1 MSTSCERSEC
11 VSVACINILLDCL
24 AFLFLELLLFC
35 FLYRN
40 SVRGLTQPSFL
51 QFHRSMT
58 VSVSRPPSA
67 ARRAFK
73 EKWEPW
79 AYGTVRH
86 KLPGRGYRKR
96 RNFVGIRK
104 KHYDTERKQA
114 PVKLVLTAGCGRGIA
129 ARRMFNVGDDV
140 VEYGGCLVKTGL
152 NLNSARGVSEAG
164 LELGASYLLQ
174 LASPEGEAVQQWRLG
189 GFRKDAEN
197 GLLGSFANDPFGRVC
212 PITNTALTPNVRYEM
227 QFGADGV
234 GIPWLVCI
242 RPIAKG
248 DEILVDY
255 GWSKAV
261 WRAHLATEAASKL
274 SCFDDVILCTEIDT
288 EAKLSCAV

>member
-1 MSTSCERSEC
+1 MNFVDFHALSRYLQVLNFERHHGHSRPKPMPYVHEGTRSTLYSMSTSCERSEC

-35 FLYRN
+35 FRYRN

-140 VEYGGCLVKTGL
+140 VEYGGCLVKTG
-152 NLNSARGVSEAG
+152 STSTRPEVS
-164 LELGASYLLQ
+164 
-174 LASPEGEAVQQWRLG
+174 V
-189 GFRKDAEN
+189 K
-197 GLLGSFANDPFGRVC
+197 
-212 PITNTALTPNVRYEM
+212 
-227 QFGADGV
+227 
-234 GIPWLVCI
+234 LV
-242 RPIAKG
+242 
-248 DEILVDY
+248 
-255 GWSKAV
+255 
-261 WRAHLATEAASKL
+261 
-274 SCFDDVILCTEIDT
+274 
-288 EAKLSCAV
+288 